1 LRCYFLNIAHKI
13 LATAINNRLK
23 TYAEDLL
30 SQEQNGFRRNRSTTD
45 NIFIMRQILEKCY
58 EYNIEMYVLFIE
70 FKQAFDSVGKQKII
84 QILQELRV
92 PNRLVRLI
100 NMTIQNTEASVK
112 IENLTYNPFS
122 ITSGVR
128 QGDPFSAKIF
138 SLILDAVI
146 KELILR
152 VDLSLKLKQIVAY
165 AVDVALV
172 ARSLKALKE
181 IFRKLKNETTLVG
194 LSINEG

>member
-1 LRCYFLNIAHKI
+1 MRCYFLNIAHKI

-146 KELILR
+146 KKLILR

>member
-172 ARSLKALKE
+172 ARSLEALKE
-181 IFRKLKNETTLVG
+181 IFRKLKNETTLVR

>member
-1 LRCYFLNIAHKI
+1 MRCYFLNIAHKI

-146 KELILR
+146 KKLILR

-172 ARSLKALKE
+172 ARSLEALKE
-181 IFRKLKNETTLVG
+181 IFRKLKNETTLVR